1 MALIVIVVQS
11 LAQSSEKDLKISL
24 NDDGSHYVRG
34 TGLAQIW
41 MRYVDYNP
49 GSTVFGTAKNGGF
62 DVGLRRV
69 RYQVFGQITDQIFIY
84 TQFGINSWGSTS
96 ARKPGMF
103 LHDVTAEY
111 AVIKTKLSLGAGLNG
126 WNGTSRYSSSSV
138 GSILGM
144 DLPYFQETTNDLT
157 DQFVRRLG
165 VYAKG
170 KLGSF
175 DYRISASNPM
185 PIQTAAGPVPTL
197 PEDVTKVAYYS
208 AEAPAMQFQGYFM
221 WQFWD
226 KESNQFPYMTGSY
239 LGTKKVLSL
248 GSGFAVQD
256 HAVEYRDVST
266 GPVLQQ
272 ASKQFGIDV
281 FLENPLNKEKGNS
294 ITAYVAF
301 LKYDFGP
308 NHLHNTGPM
317 NPANGVNDQGT
328 FNGPGN
334 NAPLI
339 GTGTVYYGQAGYL
352 MRKDL
357 LGKLGTLQPYL
368 ELNISDFQRVEN
380 SITTYNIGVNWIQM
394 GHRSKLSLDYQSR
407 PILVQGTNELL
418 VINESAKRKGQF
430 VLQYQFAF

>member
-1 MALIVIVVQS
+1 MALFAVVVQV
-11 LAQSSEKDLKISL
+11 LAQSPEKDLKFSL
-24 NDDGSHYVRG
+24 NEDGSHYVRG

-41 MRYVDYNP
+41 IRYTDYNP
-49 GSTVFGTAKNGGF
+49 GSTVFGTSKDGGF

-69 RYQVFGQITDQIFIY
+69 RYQVYGQITDQIFVY

-96 ARKPGMF
+96 GRKPGLF

-111 AVIKTKLSLGAGLNG
+111 AVIKTKLSFGAGLNG

-138 GSILGM
+138 ASILAM

-157 DQFVRRLG
+157 DQFVRKLG

-170 KLGSF
+170 KLGAF

-185 PIQTAAGPVPTL
+185 PIQTAAGTVQTL
-197 PEDVTKVAYYS
+197 PDGVTNLAYYS
-208 AEAPAMQFQGYFM
+208 AEAPAMQYQGYFM

-226 KESNQFPYMTGSY
+226 KESNQFPYMTGTY
-239 LGTKKVLSL
+239 LGTKRVLSL

-266 GPVLQQ
+266 GPVIQQ
-272 ASKQFGIDV
+272 SSTQFGLDI
-281 FLENPLNKEKGNS
+281 FMENPLNKEKGTS
-294 ITAYVAF
+294 LTAYAAF

-308 NHLHNTGPM
+308 NYLRNTGPM
-317 NPANGVNDQGT
+317 NPANGVNNQGT

-339 GTGTVYYGQAGYL
+339 GTGTVYYAQAGYL

-357 LGKLGTLQPYL
+357 FGKLGTLQPYA
-368 ELNISDFQRVEN
+368 ELNISDFERVEN
-380 SITTYNIGVNWIQM
+380 AITTYNIGVNWLQM
-394 GHRSKLSLDYQSR
+394 GHRSKLSFDYQSR
-407 PILVQGTNELL
+407 PILVEGINGWL
-418 VINESAKRKGQF
+418 IANESAKRKGQY